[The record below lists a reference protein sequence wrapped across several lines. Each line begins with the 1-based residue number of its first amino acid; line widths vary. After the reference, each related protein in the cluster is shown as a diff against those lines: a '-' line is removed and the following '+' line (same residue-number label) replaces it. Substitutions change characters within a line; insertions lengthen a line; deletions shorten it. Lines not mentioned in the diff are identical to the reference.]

1 MTKDEEEYIRQSE
14 RERIAIWFEN
24 GGHDSEYLYQCTNA
38 SAARHMSEFVPQAV
52 RNNEHS
58 QTYREYRQSIEPTW
72 PEEYMKKV
80 EDYEFDVDAKPWDRY

>member
-1 MTKDEEEYIRQSE
+1 MKKSTLGNLNESALLSGSKMVDMILSTY
-14 RERIAIWFEN
+14 
-24 GGHDSEYLYQCTNA
+24 T
-38 SAARHMSEFVPQAV
+38 SAARHMSEFVPSAV

-72 PEEYMKKV
+72 PEEYMKKA